1 MLFGTLRVQRT
12 FPTVVAAGAFLYLQ
26 GVSEAESMVLY
37 PMSIFFFHISASAFN
52 DVSDMEVD
60 RVNAP
65 ERLLPRGAMSRL
77 RLAAFASLLFILGVG
92 LSVVVDSV
100 YALLAGTLGLL
111 YVLLYSFFVP
121 MKSHPVGSLLYLSAS
136 GLAIPFAG
144 ASVIARSVNGETLIL
159 FLLLTA
165 LGGCA
170 TISSVKDVLGDGE
183 GGRRTFA
190 VVLGFPRARRVAALM
205 VLVPSTL
212 YLVLPWGLG
221 FSLGVLTLVPMALRL
236 LLAQQ
241 VLRAVEPRLLGRCG
255 PLYRLLIAADAIMLG
270 LGRPPLGA

>member
-1 MLFGTLRVQRT
+1 MKGSIFLRHPPGGWMSGLLFGTLRVQRT
-12 FPTVVAAGAFLYLQ
+12 FPTVVAAGASLYLQ
-26 GVSEAESMVLY
+26 GVREAESMVLY
-37 PMSIFFFHISASAFN
+37 PLSIFFFHISASAFN
-52 DVSDMEVD
+52 DVSDVEVD

-65 ERLLPRGAMSRL
+65 DRLLPRGRMSRA

-92 LSVVVDSV
+92 LSLVVDPV

-144 ASVIARSVNGETLIL
+144 ASVITRSVNGETLML

-183 GGRRTFA
+183 EGRRTFA
-190 VVLGFPRARRVAALM
+190 VVLGFARASE
-205 VLVPSTL
+205 VPSKAH
-212 YLVLPWGLG
+212 V
-221 FSLGVLTLVPMALRL
+221 R
-236 LLAQQ
+236 
-241 VLRAVEPRLLGRCG
+241 RA
-255 PLYRLLIAADAIMLG
+255 D
-270 LGRPPLGA
+270 